1 MGVIKTNT
9 FEPYIPS
16 TYDKDK
22 QSILYHNSHTPT
34 DVLFLSENEYKSY
47 NKLIT
52 NLLNKHVNTTLG
64 KKVYLGKLSNLP
76 RHKVKEFFIENKV
89 NKTSRVDQSNTI
101 VINKSHLVEF
111 NKMFSSGTSFH
122 LLKPTKIYTFESSQD
137 NDFIIRNAKT
147 YTNNYQK
154 DILCTILIND
164 NNKSKLTPK
173 LVNFLN
179 DKENYDG
186 YYKNLYREKNIAE
199 LYFYLEYLLKNPNVN
214 VIFDEDL
221 MAPLN
226 QEGFELDEEYL
237 TTLDGMFE
245 SKSQDNINLA
255 LEMLSNVNIEKYSLT
270 IALFL
275 NKHKDKFAWGS
286 GLSITQN
293 NSFKSTLKYF
303 KSKNINFES
312 DWRSF
317 STNLYKLH
325 KDNPENITIITDFV
339 QQNINQYLKVFN
351 PNDFMEI
358 KLESLAFKG

>member
-89 NKTSRVDQSNTI
+89 NKTSRVEQSDTI
-101 VINKSHLVEF
+101 ILNKEHLLAF
-111 NKMFSSGTSFH
+111 NKLFGTSYGNLMLSKVYNF
-122 LLKPTKIYTFESSQD
+122 KDSQ
-137 NDFIIRNAKT
+137 NIDFIIRNAKT

-164 NNKSKLTPK
+164 NNIGRLTPR

-179 DKENYDG
+179 DKESSTY
-186 YYKNLYREKNIAE
+186 YYKYFYREQNLAE
-199 LYFYLEYLLKNPNVN
+199 LYTYLEYLLKNPHVN

-303 KSKNINFES
+303 KSKNIKFED

-317 STNLYKLH
+317 IVNLYKLH
-325 KDNPENITIITDFV
+325 KGNPENVAIIKEFV
-339 QQNINQYLKVFN
+339 HQNINLYLKELGGEYLQVSN
-351 PNDFMEI
+351 
-358 KLESLAFKG
+358 LSLALRD